1 MENTILVHEFE
12 ADLKPG
18 LEAWLTEQL
27 RLALIDTTDLFAVS
41 PSASEARDLFVKGGK
56 LHITAQ
62 LTREIFE
69 IKGISVFSVVEKGE

>member
-1 MENTILVHEFE
+1 
-12 ADLKPG
+12 
-18 LEAWLTEQL
+18 
-27 RLALIDTTDLFAVS
+27 
-41 PSASEARDLFVKGGK
+41 